1 MADLHEVFSGTAT
14 PGLHPL
20 EQAMTAEDLAE
31 MAAGHGW
38 TPIEVS
44 LAGVT
49 GKVGLLDRLAEAGR
63 FPDYT
68 GRNWDALQDALG
80 DLAWLGPTD
89 GYLLVLDGW
98 AGFAGAA
105 PADAAVLESVVTQAG
120 TEWAARGTPF
130 VAVTL

>member
-1 MADLHEVFSGTAT
+1 LADLHEVFSGAAP

-20 EQAMTAEDLAE
+20 APAVTAEDLAE

-38 TPIEVS
+38 IPIVVS

-49 GKVGLLDRLAEAGR
+49 DKVGLLDRLAGAGR
-63 FPDYT
+63 FPEYA

-80 DLAWLGPTD
+80 DLAWLGPAD
-89 GYLLVLDGW
+89 GFLLVLDGW
-98 AGFAGAA
+98 VGFARDAS
-105 PADAAVLESVVTQAG
+105 ADAAVLESVVTRAG

-130 VAVTL
+130 VAVRV

>member
-1 MADLHEVFSGTAT
+1 VS

-20 EQAMTAEDLAE
+20 EQAVTPGDLAE

-38 TPIEVS
+38 IPIVVS

-49 GKVGLLDRLAEAGR
+49 DKVGLLDRLAEAGR
-63 FPDYT
+63 FPAYA

-80 DLAWLGPTD
+80 DLAWLGPAN
-89 GYLLVLDGW
+89 GFLLVLDGW
-98 AGFAGAA
+98 AAVAT
-105 PADAAVLESVVTQAG
+105 ADAVVLESIVMRAG
-120 TEWAARGTPF
+120 TEWLSRGTPF

>member
-1 MADLHEVFSGTAT
+1 MADLHEVFSGAVT

-20 EQAMTAEDLAE
+20 EQAVSAEDLAE

-38 TPIEVS
+38 IPIVAS

-49 GKVGLLDRLAEAGR
+49 DKAGLLDRLAEAGR
-63 FPDYT
+63 FPDYA

-80 DLAWLGPTD
+80 DLAWLGPAD
-89 GYLLVLDGW
+89 GFLLVLDGW

-105 PADAAVLESVVTQAG
+105 PADAVVLESVVTSVG
-120 TEWAARGTPF
+120 TEWLSRGTPF
-130 VAVTL
+130 AAVTL

>member
-1 MADLHEVFSGTAT
+1 LADLHEVFSGAVA

-20 EQAMTAEDLAE
+20 EQAVTAEDLTE

-38 TPIEVS
+38 IPIVVD

-49 GKVGLLDRLAEAGR
+49 DKGGLLDRLAAAAR

-80 DLAWLGPTD
+80 DLAWLGPAD

-98 AGFAGAA
+98 GAV
-105 PADAAVLESVVTQAG
+105 PLADAAVLESVVTSVG
-120 TEWAARGTPF
+120 TEWSARGTPF